1 LTKETDRERM
11 IARLPATNNERWT
24 FSRKAAV
31 VAAVA
36 GGAITFGEA
45 ARRYRLSAEEF
56 LAWQREVEVRQA
68 RHRDAAQRRRGEH

>member
-1 LTKETDRERM
+1 LTEHTDRKRM
-11 IARLPATNNERWT
+11 IAQLPATNNQRWT

-36 GGAITFGEA
+36 AGAITFREA

-56 LAWQREVEVRQA
+56 LAWQREVETRQT
-68 RHRDAAQRRRGEH
+68 RRRDGAQRQRNGD